1 MKNIAVFTLII
12 TGLFPLSGTTD
23 ETDTY
28 ALEEVV
34 VTAQRKEENL
44 QKVPLSIDAL
54 SADDLVNRDMRT
66 ASNLAEQIPGLQVTN
81 PAGWRPVFAIRGIS
95 MADYSV
101 NQSNPIGFYLDE
113 TYLGS
118 NTAHALAFY
127 DLDRVEVLKG
137 PQGTLYG
144 RNTTGGAINLISH
157 TPDLDQSGENILRY
171 GFGNY
176 DEHRIFAAAETPL
189 IPGRLATRAAFDFDQ
204 DDGWWVNRSGG
215 SNLAQVKRAAGRLT
229 VNGQISD
236 ELNAVLR
243 LNIAR
248 SSPRF
253 TPPRTLGAVPI
264 PGTGFFNYAGYSR
277 DPDYG
282 FREGALNRSGGI
294 ETDLNLVSLKLSYD
308 PGSLKFVSVS
318 SWYNTALKFTQ
329 DTDASPVSLL
339 HIDWFDE
346 HEAFSED
353 FRVESD
359 WEGPFSLIAGV
370 YISQDENKMRNLY
383 SFIQDRPV
391 ILPLPLQNLLSGY
404 GIVDQQ
410 MNVSSVS
417 TAAYTQGRYQFTE
430 RLGLDMGIRF
440 TVDQN
445 DMDYLNIS
453 RLDYDFSPIGSWV
466 PGNPTTINAAYLPPS
481 ATPPSPGRFLNGPY
495 TTASVP
501 EQAQKDQSW
510 TGKTGVDYAWLP
522 NLMTYASYSRGY
534 RSGNFNPGVMYSQAA
549 YQRLGYT
556 RPETVDAYEVGIK
569 SDWFNKRLRLNM
581 AGYYYDYQNQQII
594 NVVNGSSQLLNAGAA
609 HIYGIE
615 NEFLAMPLEGL
626 RISLGTNLMNTRY
639 DSLSLA
645 NTATPIPDDQLDL
658 ANNELVAA
666 PQFKLTGAVDY
677 SFEPGW
683 GGIIDLG
690 VSGNYQTRQW
700 YSAYNDKPGY
710 QAIQQAPYGLM
721 NARIAYS
728 DSKGR
733 YTLALHAEN
742 LLDEDYDV
750 YAINLAN
757 SFGYNSFLPGP
768 PRRYGFDVSVRF

>member
-1 MKNIAVFTLII
+1 MLALTAAVLLPP
-12 TGLFPLSGTTD
+12 TGHAEEEG
-23 ETDTY
+23 DTF

-34 VTAQRKEENL
+34 VTAQRKEESL
-44 QKVPLSIDAL
+44 QKVPVSIDAL
-54 SADDLVNRDMRT
+54 SADDLVNRDIRT
-66 ASNLAEQIPGLQVTN
+66 ATNLAEQVPGLQTTN
-81 PAGWRPVFAIRGIS
+81 PAGWRPIFSLRGIS

-101 NQSNPIGFYLDE
+101 NQSSPIGVYLDE
-113 TYLGS
+113 TYLGANS
-118 NTAHALAFY
+118 THALAFY

-144 RNTTGGAINLISH
+144 KNTTGGAINLISH
-157 TPDLDQSGENILRY
+157 TPDLNQAGDNILRY

-204 DDGWWVNRSGG
+204 DEGWWVNRSGG
-215 SNLAQVKRAAGRLT
+215 PNMAQTRRVAGRLT
-229 VNGQISD
+229 LNGRIND
-236 ELNAVLR
+236 ELDAVLR

-253 TPPRTLGAVPI
+253 TPPRTVGAVPV
-264 PGTGFFNYAGYSR
+264 PGRGLFNVAGYSR
-277 DPDYG
+277 DASYG
-282 FREGALNRSGGI
+282 FREGALSRSGNV
-294 ETDLNLVSLKLSYD
+294 ETDLNLVSLKLTHD
-308 PGSLKFVSVS
+308 PGSLKFISVS
-318 SWYNTALKFTQ
+318 SWYNSQLKFGQ

-339 HIDWFDE
+339 EIDWFDQ

-359 WEGPFSLIAGV
+359 WDSPFSFIAGI

-383 SFIQDRPV
+383 SFLRDRPV
-391 ILPLPLQNLLSGY
+391 LLPPAVQELLSGY

-410 MNVSSVS
+410 MNISTVS
-417 TAAYTQGRYQFTE
+417 TAAYTQGRYQFTD
-430 RLGLDMGIRF
+430 RLGLDLGVRL

-445 DMDYLNIS
+445 DLDYLNIS
-453 RLDYDFSPIGSWV
+453 RLNHDYSPLGSWV
-466 PGNPTTINAAYLPPS
+466 PGNPTGINTAWLPPS
-481 ATPPSPGRFLNGPY
+481 ALPPSPGRFLTGPY
-495 TTASVP
+495 TSASVP
-501 EQAQKDQSW
+501 QQEQKDQSW
-510 TGKTGVDYAWLP
+510 TGKTGLDYALSD
-522 NLMTYASYSRGY
+522 NMMVYGSYSRGY
-534 RSGNFNPGVMYSQAA
+534 RSGNYNPGVMYAPEA

-594 NVVNGSSQLLNAGAA
+594 NVVGGSSQLLNAGAA

-615 NEFLAMPLEGL
+615 NEFLAIPLEGL
-626 RISLGTNLMNTRY
+626 RISLGTNVMDAAY

-645 NTATPIPDDQLDL
+645 NTATPDPADDIDL
-658 ANNELVAA
+658 TGNQMVAA
-666 PQFKLTGAVDY
+666 PNFKLTGAIDY
-677 SFEPGW
+677 SFESGF

-700 YSAYNDKPGY
+700 YSGYNGSPGY
-710 QAIQQAPYGLM
+710 QAIQQNPYGLM
-721 NARIAYS
+721 NARIAWS
-728 DSKGR
+728 DSKNR

-742 LLDEDYDV
+742 LLDEDYDA

-757 SFGYNSFLPGP
+757 GFGFNSFLPGP